1 MKINWGT
8 GIVIAMVLF
17 MSFIL
22 FFVVRSAAPENRYYF
37 DEEDYYKS
45 SLKHQDV
52 IDKLEKT
59 KTLSTKV
66 KITKFETG
74 FILEFPKEI
83 NKETTGTVYFFRPS
97 TNVLDFTI
105 PITITDNKMIVEHDN
120 LVAGKW
126 NITIDFKSNSEDYLV
141 KRSLTY

>member
-8 GIVIAMVLF
+8 GIVIAFALF

-22 FFVVRSAAPENRYYF
+22 YFVIKSAAPENRYFF

-45 SLKHQDV
+45 SLKYQEV

-66 KITKFETG
+66 KITKSETG

-83 NKETTGTVYFFRPS
+83 NENATGSVSFLRPS
-97 TNVLDFTI
+97 TKVLDFEIPLTI
-105 PITITDNKMIVEHDN
+105 IDNKMSITHDN

-126 NITIDFKSNSEDYLV
+126 KITINFKSNSEEYLV
-141 KRSLTY
+141 KRFVTY

>member
-22 FFVVRSAAPENRYYF
+22 YFVIKSAAPENRYYF

-45 SLKHQDV
+45 SLKYQEV
-52 IDKLEKT
+52 IDKLETT
-59 KTLSTKV
+59 KTLSSKV
-66 KITKFETG
+66 KITKTETG
-74 FILEFPKEI
+74 YILEFPKEI
-83 NKETTGTVYFFRPS
+83 NEETKGTVSFFRPS
-97 TNVLDFTI
+97 TKVLDFELPLVI
-105 PITITDNKMIVEHDN
+105 NDNKMLIEHDN

-126 NITIDFKSNSEDYLV
+126 KITIDFTSNSEQYLV
-141 KRSLTY
+141 KRFITY

>member
-22 FFVVRSAAPENRYYF
+22 YFVVRSAAPENRYYF

-45 SLKHQDV
+45 SLKHQEV

-59 KTLSTKV
+59 KTLSSKV
-66 KITKFETG
+66 IISKSKNG

-83 NKETTGTVYFFRPS
+83 DEEATGTVAFFRPS
-97 TNVLDFTI
+97 TEVLDFELPLKI
-105 PITITDNKMIVEHDN
+105 SNHKMAIEHDN
-120 LVAGKW
+120 LIAGKW
-126 NITIDFKSNSEDYLV
+126 NITITFTENNNEYLV
-141 KRSLTY
+141 KRSITY